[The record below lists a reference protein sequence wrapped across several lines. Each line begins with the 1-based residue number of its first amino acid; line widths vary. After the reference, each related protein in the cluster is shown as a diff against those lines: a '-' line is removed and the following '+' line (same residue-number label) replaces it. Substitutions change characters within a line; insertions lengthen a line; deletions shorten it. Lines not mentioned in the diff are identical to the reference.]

1 MAEIWRPVPGYGGH
15 YEASNLGRVRSV
27 DRVVVKRHRSGKTI
41 QQRYAGRLLTP
52 CPSDELGHMVV
63 HLGVDGRRLN
73 VAVHRLVLLAFA
85 GEPQPGAGGLPSQRC
100 GLGQPARQS
109 ALGHPC
115 VQQRRPSAARHLRPR
130 RRPRDGRA
138 HRGRREGDARVRPG
152 CGGGRKAVRYLEV
165 AGVANPDQ
173 EGMEACLKP
182 SPPSSAWI
190 APTCA

>member
-15 YEASNLGRVRSV
+15 YEASNLG
-27 DRVVVKRHRSGKTI
+27 
-41 QQRYAGRLLTP
+41 
-52 CPSDELGHMVV
+52 
-63 HLGVDGRRLN
+63 
-73 VAVHRLVLLAFA
+73 
-85 GEPQPGAGGLPSQRC
+85 
-100 GLGQPARQS
+100 
-109 ALGHPC
+109 
-115 VQQRRPSAARHLRPR
+115 
-130 RRPRDGRA
+130 
-138 HRGRREGDARVRPG
+138 RVRPG

>member
-85 GEPQPGAGGLPSQRC
+85 GEPQPGQEACHRNGVASDNRLDNLRWGTHASNNGDRVLHGTYDLGEDHAMSVLTEADVKAMRAS
-100 GLGQPARQS
+100 GLG
-109 ALGHPC
+109 
-115 VQQRRPSAARHLRPR
+115 AAAAAKRFGISKSQAWRILT
-130 RRPRDGRA
+130 
-138 HRGRREGDARVRPG
+138 
-152 CGGGRKAVRYLEV
+152 RKAWKHV
-165 AGVANPDQ
+165 
-173 EGMEACLKP
+173 
-182 SPPSSAWI
+182 
-190 APTCA
+190 